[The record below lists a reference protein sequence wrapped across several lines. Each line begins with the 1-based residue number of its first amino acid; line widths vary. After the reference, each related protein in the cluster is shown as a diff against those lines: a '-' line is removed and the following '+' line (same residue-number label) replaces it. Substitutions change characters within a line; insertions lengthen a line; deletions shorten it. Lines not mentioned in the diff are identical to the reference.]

1 MYLIDVESGIPKS
14 DILLKEIADEALV
27 EKVKAGSNEA
37 YTELVKRYMK
47 KAYSIAYQFVGNSED
62 AKDLSQDVFVKIYQS
77 ILSFKEGHKF
87 FSWFY
92 RILMNHCI
100 NFKRKKSISAFNT
113 EEFRGYTN
121 PSYIVKSEINEKINH
136 GELKEAVDK
145 AISKLPL
152 KQKKVVL
159 LCEIEG
165 FTQREVSEILKISV
179 GTVRSRLFYA
189 RKRLKKHLKDY
200 LI

>member
-1 MYLIDVESGIPKS
+1 MESEILKS

-77 ILSFKEGHKF
+77 ISSFKQGHKF

-121 PSYIVKSEINEKINH
+121 PSCIVKSEINEKINH
-136 GELKEAVDK
+136 GELKEAVYK

-165 FTQREVSEILKISV
+165 FTQQEVSEILKISE

-189 RKRLKKHLKDY
+189 RKRLKKYLKDY